1 VDIGSVVNQS
11 LIGMQKSRAE
21 MTQSAQ
27 QIAQATTSTSPAVTG
42 SQSADLTTP
51 LVNLQVQQQVFDS
64 SARVLEVADQT
75 IGALLDVK
83 A

>member
-1 VDIGSVVNQS
+1 MDIGSVVNQS
-11 LIGMQKSRAE
+11 LIGMQNSRAE

-42 SQSADLTTP
+42 SQSADLATP